1 MQYQPQ
7 RPPDRRP
14 MSSANKLLIAISVAA
29 IFVFGG
35 LSILLG
41 QGNRPAP
48 PPVTAPT
55 DTPQPGGFLTVD
67 EAQQQITP
75 TPTAAPVIIV
85 TEPPPTATPVPNF
98 EMTPQPTDIPTL
110 KKGSTGDSV
119 KSMQRR
125 LQELGYMRPESDDG
139 QFGQGTEN
147 AVKAFQNANGLR
159 ADGAAGALT
168 LTKLCSDD
176 AVRKP
181 E

>member
-1 MQYQPQ
+1 MQYQPNQ
-7 RPPDRRP
+7 PPDRRP
-14 MSSANKLLIAISVAA
+14 MSSANKLLIAVSVAA

-41 QGNRPAP
+41 QKKQPPTPAP
-48 PPVTAPT
+48 VVSNTA
-55 DTPQPGGFLTVD
+55 TPQPGGYLTVD
-67 EAQQQITP
+67 EAQAQITA
-75 TPTAAPVIIV
+75 TPTAAPAMIV
-85 TEPPPTATPVPNF
+85 TPEPATPVPNF

-110 KKGSTGDSV
+110 KKGATGDAV

-125 LQELGYMRPESDDG
+125 LQELGYMRPDSDDG

-147 AVKAFQNANGLR
+147 AVKAFQNANNLR
-159 ADGAAGALT
+159 ADGAAGAQT
-168 LTKLCSDD
+168 LTKLFSDD

>member
-14 MSSANKLLIAISVAA
+14 MSNANKLLIIASVAA
-29 IFVFGG
+29 VFVLGG
-35 LSILLG
+35 LSIFLG
-41 QGNRPAP
+41 REKPPAP
-48 PPVTAPT
+48 PPVAVPT
-55 DTPQPGGFLTVD
+55 STPQPGGFLTID
-67 EAQQQITP
+67 EAQAQITA
-75 TPTAAPVIIV
+75 TPTAAPAMIV
-85 TEPPPTATPVPNF
+85 SPEPPTATPVPNF

-110 KKGSTGDSV
+110 KKGATGDAV
-119 KSMQRR
+119 KSMQAR
-125 LQELGYMRPESDDG
+125 LEELGYMRPESDDG

-159 ADGAAGALT
+159 ADGAAGAQT
-168 LTKLCSDD
+168 LTKLFSDD